1 MQSVTIPAVHPGF
14 LFGRF
19 FGTSDPTLKHQMFPP
34 TEYFGSFG
42 AVFRGCSPDLRQLPC
57 ESVLIPGSEKFC
69 GFSHSVDYIPSETDS
84 LRRSYIHR
92 FLPLLLHPMLLT
104 IQVVIVRAISGI
116 GNRILCIVS
125 LDTAEF
131 LCFHS
136 IKKVPIVDIRFA

>member
-1 MQSVTIPAVHPGF
+1 MQSVTIPAVHPGV

-69 GFSHSVDYIPSETDS
+69 GFSHSVDYIRSETDS
-84 LRRSYIHR
+84 LRRIHIHR
-92 FLPLLLHPMLLT
+92 FLPFFRIGSCICGGCIGKRIFSRSDKLRFRFHLDGSSLHD
-104 IQVVIVRAISGI
+104 RDFD
-116 GNRILCIVS
+116 GNVCPVS
-125 LDTAEF
+125 IF
-131 LCFHS
+131 
-136 IKKVPIVDIRFA
+136 